1 MNAVSPRSAP
11 EDRQGRVVTFYSY
24 KGGTG
29 RTMTMANVAWILAA
43 NGKKVLTVDWDLEA
57 PGLSRFFHP
66 FLNEEALAT
75 TGGVVNMV
83 NDYLERSLDNPSDA
97 AARLSGH
104 AAVQQQAIKL
114 NWNFPD
120 GGRIDFISAGKQ
132 NNDYGS
138 ILDGLNWDQFY
149 ERYYGGVFLDALRE
163 EMVRSYDYA
172 FIDSR
177 TGLSDT
183 SSICTQQLPDDV
195 VVCFTLS
202 DQSIRGAALVARHIQ
217 TRGVIGHSTDPIRI
231 LPVPMR
237 IDEGEK
243 DRAERGR
250 AEARSKFEGLPK
262 ALYTVKDDQY
272 WGSIEIP
279 YKPYYAYEEILAVFG
294 DQTGI
299 PNTVLGACER
309 LTRELTR
316 GEVSALPPMAEPL
329 RLATVAKFD
338 RKPIGGGEDT
348 RFHLWYAVED
358 QMWLDWTSYLLEAA
372 GYRFAASRIDSD
384 APDEA
389 KGAANGGSPDP
400 LVTVPLLTVRFLQ
413 AARASEFWGPVS
425 SSSLALTRPRTL
437 GLRLGSVPPGAPSGH
452 SFPLDL
458 TSPAL
463 TPVVAA
469 EQLIK
474 YFGGDE
480 AAVQAAR
487 TALDAPDAPRYPG
500 IRPEFVALQSRNSDF
515 TGRAKELAE
524 LRRTLTGRSA
534 QEPTSGTQALHGLG
548 GVGKSQLAR
557 EYAYRFMS
565 DYDLVWWVPSE
576 QTSSITTELAAIAD
590 RLGIRGTLG
599 EADAAILVKDTLA
612 AGTRIG
618 RWLLIFDNAEDPETL
633 TEFLPG
639 GDGHVI
645 ITSRKQVWSQEASE
659 LEVDVFTR
667 QESVSHLERR
677 VPEMSDTE
685 AAQLAEELGD
695 LPLAVEQAA
704 AFLRLSGMP
713 VETYMDLLKQHPA
726 DIFDQAPLAADYPV
740 PIRTTFAVSLNTL
753 EKEWPSARRLM
764 QMSVFLGP
772 EPFSQK
778 LLHRNPAMLTALA
791 VQDPRVRKGGASVL
805 GGISRA
811 IRSLSLAKV
820 DGRRGTIQV
829 HRVLQALLRAQM
841 TEDERE
847 QIQREVQLVLAE
859 CRPLDGEVEDPENR
873 PDFELIRPHLAACG
887 AEESEISEVRQ
898 LMIDL
903 VRLHWRNGDYTL
915 AKSEGERLD
924 ALWCSTLGPEHP
936 QTLALRT
943 IRANVLRDQG
953 RYRESLELDQ
963 RTWEQQSTLLGED
976 DLSTLATARGLA
988 GGLRALGRYQEA
1000 LDRDLLTHASLV
1012 EQFLEEDR
1020 QVLNLTHNLAIDYR
1034 LLGDAKSA
1042 QQYDERTER
1051 LRRQGLGPDHART
1064 LASQLYLAR
1073 DKRDGGELRDAA
1085 ADLERLHEAF
1095 RRLQGDDSPDT
1106 LRAAKSLAVS
1116 LRVLGQYERAAAL
1129 TDDTL
1134 ARFVERYGEDGPDTL
1149 QCALNKAADDW
1160 SLGRPGDAL
1169 RRAQD
1174 VWQRYRRLLG
1184 DDHPNSLACSDN
1196 VSVYLRT
1203 PGASRQDRRR
1213 AAGLGETATTRLT
1226 ELLGASHPFTLCAE
1240 VNWANARAELEEL
1253 AAAEASERSCL
1264 SRLALHLGEDHPDT
1278 LACRSNLAVT
1288 LKALGRTAEA
1298 QRLHDEAV
1306 EAFNH
1311 DRNFGETHPDTV
1323 SAEGWERINHI
1334 LELQAW

>member
-1 MNAVSPRSAP
+1 MNIAP
-11 EDRQGRVVTFYSY
+11 AGSTPDDRQGRVLTFYSY
-24 KGGTG
+24 KGDTG

-43 NGKKVLTVDWDLEA
+43 NGKTVLTLDWDLEA
-57 PGLSRFFHP
+57 PGLDRYFHP
-66 FLNEEALAT
+66 FLNEEALAA

-83 NDYLERSLDNPSDA
+83 NDYLERSLDNPSEA

-104 AAVQQQAIKL
+104 AAVHQQAIKL

-132 NNDYGS
+132 NNDYAS

-149 ERYYGGVFLDALRE
+149 ERHYGGVFLDALRE
-163 EMVRSYDYA
+163 EMVRSYDYTL
-172 FIDSR
+172 IDSR

-183 SSICTQQLPDDV
+183 SGICTQQLPDDV

-202 DQSIRGAALVARHIQ
+202 SQSIRGAAQVAQHIHS
-217 TRGVIGHSTDPIRI
+217 RGVVGHSTTPIRI

-243 DRAERGR
+243 ERAERGR
-250 AEARSKFEGLPK
+250 AEARSKFEGMPK
-262 ALYTVKDDQY
+262 ALYTVRDDQY

-294 DQTGI
+294 DQPGI

-316 GEVSALPPMAEPL
+316 GEVSALPEMAEPL

-338 RKPIGGGEDT
+338 RKPIGGGQDA

-372 GYRFAASRIDSD
+372 GYRFAAFRIDSD

-389 KGAANGGSPDP
+389 KGVTNGGSPGS

-413 AARASEFWGPVS
+413 AARASKFWGPVS

-452 SFPLDL
+452 GFPLDL

-463 TPVVAA
+463 GAVSAA

-474 YFGGDE
+474 YFGGDD

-487 TALDAPDAPRYPG
+487 IALDAPDAPRYPG
-500 IRPEFVALQSRNSDF
+500 IRPEFVTLQSRNSDF
-515 TGRAKELAE
+515 TGRTKELAE
-524 LRRTLTGRSA
+524 LRRTLIGRSA
-534 QEPTSGTQALHGLG
+534 QDPTSGTQALHGIG

-557 EYAYRFMS
+557 EYAYRFMA
-565 DYDLVWWVPSE
+565 DYDLIWWVPSE

-590 RLGIRGTLG
+590 RLGIRGALG
-599 EADAAILVKDTLA
+599 EADAAILAKDTLA
-612 AGTRIG
+612 AGTHVA
-618 RWLLIFDNAEDPETL
+618 RWLLIFDNAWNPETL
-633 TEFLPG
+633 TEYLPG

-645 ITSRKQVWSQEASE
+645 ITSRNQAWSQEATE

-667 QESVSHLERR
+667 QESISHLERR
-677 VPEMSDTE
+677 VRGMSDTQ
-685 AAQLAEELGD
+685 ANQLAEALGD

-704 AFLRLSGMP
+704 AFLGSSGMQ
-713 VETYMDLLKQHPA
+713 VETYMDLLQQHPA
-726 DIFDQAPLAADYPV
+726 DIFDPAPVAADYPT
-740 PIRTTFAVSLNTL
+740 PIRTTFAVSLNEL
-753 EKEWPSARRLM
+753 EQQSPAALRLM

-778 LLHRNPAMLTALA
+778 LLHRNLAMLNALA
-791 VQDPRVRKGGASVL
+791 AQDPRVRKGGASVL

-820 DGRRGTIQV
+820 DSRRGTIQV

-847 QIQREVQLVLAE
+847 QIQQEVQLVLAE
-859 CRPLDGEVEDPENR
+859 FRPLDGEVEDPENR
-873 PDFELIRPHLAACG
+873 PDFELIRPHLVACG
-887 AEESEISEVRQ
+887 AEESQIPGVRQ

-903 VRLHWRNGDYTL
+903 VRLHWRNGDYAL
-915 AKSEGERLD
+915 AESKAKRLD
-924 ALWCSTLGPEHP
+924 ALWSTTLGPEHP

-943 IRANVLRDQG
+943 IRAHVLRDQG
-953 RYRESLELDQ
+953 RYQESLELDQ
-963 RTWEQQSTLLGED
+963 RTWEQQSALLGED
-976 DLSTLATARGLA
+976 DVSTLATARGLA
-988 GGLRALGRYQEA
+988 GDLRALGRYQEA
-1000 LDRDLLTHASLV
+1000 LDRDLLTHASLI

-1020 QVLNLTHNLAIDYR
+1020 QVLTLTHNLAIDYR

-1051 LRRQGLGPDHART
+1051 LRRRVLGPDHPRT

-1073 DKRDGGELRDAA
+1073 DKRDSGELRDAT

-1134 ARFVERYGEDGPDTL
+1134 ARFEERYGQDGPDTL

-1169 RRAQD
+1169 LRAQA
-1174 VWQRYRRLLG
+1174 VWQRYRRVLG
-1184 DDHPNSLACSDN
+1184 DNHPNTLACSDN
-1196 VSVYLRT
+1196 VSVYLRP
-1203 PGASRQDRRR
+1203 PGASRPDRRH
-1213 AAGLGETATTRLT
+1213 AAALGETATTRLT

-1253 AAAEASERSCL
+1253 KTAELSERSCL
-1264 SRLALHLGEDHPDT
+1264 ARLATYLGEDHPDT

-1288 LKALGRTAEA
+1288 LKARGHTQEA
-1298 QRLHDEAV
+1298 QRLHDQAL
-1306 EAFNH
+1306 EAFAH
-1311 DRNFGETHPDTV
+1311 DRNFGESHPDTI
-1323 SAEGWERINHI
+1323 SAEGWKRISHI

>member
-1 MNAVSPRSAP
+1 M
-11 EDRQGRVVTFYSY
+11 VTFYSY

-43 NGKKVLTVDWDLEA
+43 NGKRVLTVDWDLEA

-66 FLNEEALAT
+66 FLSEKVLAK

-83 NDYLERSLDNPSDA
+83 NDYLERSLDGTSA
-97 AARLSGH
+97 AEARQSGH
-104 AAVQQQAIKL
+104 AAVRQQAIKL
-114 NWNFPD
+114 NWDFPN
-120 GGRIDFISAGKQ
+120 GGQIDFISAGRQ
-132 NNDYGS
+132 NQDYS
-138 ILDGLNWDQFY
+138 TILGGLNWDQFY
-149 ERYYGGVFLDALRE
+149 LRYEGGVFLDALRE
-163 EMVRSYDYA
+163 EMVRSYDYT

-202 DQSIRGAALVARHIQ
+202 DQSISGAAGVARHIQ
-217 TRGVIGHSTDPIRI
+217 ARGVVGHNKEPIRI

-243 DRAERGR
+243 ERAERGR
-250 AEARSKFEGLPK
+250 TEARTKFEGLPK
-262 ALYTVKDDQY
+262 ELYTVQDDQY

-279 YKPYYAYEEILAVFG
+279 YRPFYAYEEILATFG

-316 GEVSALPPMAEPL
+316 GDVSTLPAMAEPL

-338 RKPIGGGEDT
+338 RKPAGGQEDV
-348 RFHLWYAVED
+348 RLRLWYVIED
-358 QMWLDWTSYLLEAA
+358 QMWMEWISYLLRAA
-372 GYRFAASRIDSD
+372 GYRFEASRIDAD
-384 APDEA
+384 APPADRE
-389 KGAANGGSPDP
+389 AANGETTAASIH
-400 LVTVPLLTVRFLQ
+400 VPLLTTRFIQ
-413 AARASEFWGPVS
+413 AARASEIWGPVS
-425 SSSLALTRPRTL
+425 TSDLALPRPRTL
-437 GLRLGSVPPGAPSGH
+437 GLRLGTVPPGAPSGH

-463 TPVVAA
+463 TAATAA

-474 YFGGDE
+474 YFNGDDVV
-480 AAVQAAR
+480 VQAAKS
-487 TALDAPDAPRYPG
+487 ALDAPDAPRFPG
-500 IRPEFVALQSRNSDF
+500 IRPEYVTLQSRNLDF
-515 TGRAKELAE
+515 TGRSKELAE
-524 LRRTLTGRSA
+524 LRRTLVGRSA
-534 QEPTSGTQALHGLG
+534 HEPTSGTQALHGLG

-557 EYAYRFMS
+557 EYAYRFMA
-565 DYDLVWWVPSE
+565 DYDLVWLVPSE
-576 QTSSITTELAAIAD
+576 QSASITTELAAIAE
-590 RLGIRGTLG
+590 RLDIRGTLG
-599 EADAAILVKDTLA
+599 EADAAQLVKERLS
-612 AGTRIG
+612 AGTLVS

-633 TEFLPG
+633 REFLPG
-639 GDGHVI
+639 GEGHVI
-645 ITSRKQVWSQEASE
+645 ITSRNQVWAQEASE

-667 QESVSHLERR
+667 QESISHLEHR
-677 VPEMSDTE
+677 VRGMTDAE
-685 AAQLAEELGD
+685 AGQLAEALGD

-704 AFLRLSGMP
+704 AYLGRSGMP
-713 VETYMDLLKQHPA
+713 VDTYMELLQQHPA
-726 DIFDQAPLAADYPV
+726 DMFDQVPLTADYPT
-740 PIRTTFAVSLNTL
+740 PIKTTFAVSLNNL
-753 EKEWPSARRLM
+753 ESEWPAAVRLM

-778 LLHRNPAMLTALA
+778 LLHRNPSMLAALSK
-791 VQDPRVRKGGASVL
+791 VDPRVRKGGASVL

-820 DGRRGTIQV
+820 DGRRGTVQV

-841 TEDERE
+841 SEEE
-847 QIQREVQLVLAE
+847 QKEIQREVQLVLAE
-859 CRPLDGEVEDPENR
+859 YRPMDGEVEDPENR
-873 PDFELIRPHLAACG
+873 PNFELIRPHLVASG
-887 AEESEISEVRQ
+887 AETSDSPEVRQ

-903 VRLHWRNGDYTL
+903 VRLHWRNGDYLL
-915 AKSEGERLD
+915 ARTEGERLD
-924 ALWCSTLGPEHP
+924 ALWTATLGDDDR

-943 IRANVLRDQG
+943 IRANILRDLG
-953 RYRESLELDQ
+953 RYREALELDQ
-963 RTWEQQSTLLGED
+963 RTWETQSELFGED

-988 GGLRALGRYQEA
+988 GDLRALGRYKEA
-1000 LDRDLLTHASLV
+1000 RDRDLLTHASLV

-1020 QVLNLTHNLAIDYR
+1020 AVVNLTHNLAIDYR
-1034 LLGDAKSA
+1034 LLGEAKIA

-1095 RRLQGDDSPDT
+1095 RRLQGDNAPDT

-1116 LRVLGQYERAAAL
+1116 LRVLGQYERAAVL

-1134 ARFVERYGEDGPDTL
+1134 ARLEERYGKESPDTW

-1160 SLGRPGDAL
+1160 SLGRTEEAL
-1169 RRAQD
+1169 RRTQD
-1174 VWQRYRRLLG
+1174 VWRRYRDLLG
-1184 DDHPNSLACSDN
+1184 EDHPNSLACSDN

-1203 PGASRQDRRR
+1203 PDASRQDRRR
-1213 AAGLGETATTRLT
+1213 AAALGQNATTRLAA
-1226 ELLGASHPFTLCAE
+1226 LLGEAHPFTLCAE

-1253 AAAEASERSCL
+1253 EAAENSERSCL
-1264 SRLALHLGEDHPDT
+1264 ARLSRQLGDDHPDT

-1288 LKALGRTAEA
+1288 LKARGSTREA

-1306 EAFNH
+1306 EAFAH
-1311 DRNFGETHPDTV
+1311 DRNFGDTHPDTL
-1323 SAEGWERINHI
+1323 SAEGWDRISHI